1 MEPYEYFE
9 HTADIGLRA
18 RGADLAEAFANAGRG
33 LAALIADP
41 STVEPREQREVSLPP
56 AEPSE
61 LLIAWLNELLYLLDA
76 EGFLPS
82 AITVDAVGAE
92 GLAARLRGER
102 LDPARHE
109 VKTGVKAATYHQA
122 RVECDG
128 GCLVQAILDL

>member
-41 STVEPREQREVSLPP
+41 AAVEPREEREVSLPP
-56 AEPSE
+56 DEPVE
-61 LLIAWLNELLYLLDA
+61 LLVAWLNELLYLLDA
-76 EGFLPS
+76 EGFLPA
-82 AITVDAVGAE
+82 AIEVGTVGPE
-92 GLAARLRGER
+92 GLVARLRGER

-109 VKTGVKAATYHQA
+109 MKTGVKAATYHQA

-128 GCLVQAILDL
+128 GCLVQVILDL